1 MLLYNSVEFELAPAD
16 VLIYAPRN
24 NPEVKMA
31 IENSE
36 QIILCFIQYFL
47 VHNAALRGEQRH
59 HLAKTIVP

>member
-47 VHNAALRGEQRH
+47 VHNA
-59 HLAKTIVP
+59 

>member
-24 NPEVKMA
+24 NPEVKMT

-47 VHNAALRGEQRH
+47 VHNA
-59 HLAKTIVP
+59 

>member
-31 IENSE
+31 IENRTNNLMFHS
-36 QIILCFIQYFL
+36 ILPC
-47 VHNAALRGEQRH
+47 A
-59 HLAKTIVP
+59 